1 MSSGKLPFI
10 VPLAD
15 DIPAR
20 LVEIESQMAAL
31 YKYSDE
37 YQALSFEASVLNK
50 RLLEVRSAEQ
60 AVFMLGRVVD
70 EIPPLR

>member
-1 MSSGKLPFI
+1 MTKLPFI

-31 YKYSDE
+31 YKYSDTF
-37 YQALSFEASVLNK
+37 QALSFEASVLNK

-60 AVFMLGRVVD
+60 AVFVLGRVVD